1 MERFTYKHNDEWCV
15 NGVNGKISSDNQA
28 NYWGEAINRLAEY
41 EDLEEDGRLIRLPCK
56 IGDKVYNKNWNWSGT
71 VGEISI
77 NSDGVFLYV
86 TSGGYNHLVKQDE
99 IEFE

>member
-1 MERFTYKHNDEWCV
+1 MERFTKRRQDGRVGFAV
-15 NGVNGKISSDNQA
+15 NGTPSENMCKFPIVLDK
-28 NYWGEAINRLAEY
+28 LCEY
-41 EDLEEDGRLIRLPCK
+41 EDLEEDERLIRLPCK

-71 VGEISI
+71 VEEISI

-86 TSGGYNHLVKQDE
+86 TSGGYSHLVKQDE